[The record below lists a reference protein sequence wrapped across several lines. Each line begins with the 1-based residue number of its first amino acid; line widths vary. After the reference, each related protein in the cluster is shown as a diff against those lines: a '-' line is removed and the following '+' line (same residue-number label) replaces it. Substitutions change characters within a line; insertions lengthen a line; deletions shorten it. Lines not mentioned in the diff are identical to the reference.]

1 MQKEMHLWGIR
12 FFRVLLAVLPRV
24 MESLLRRA
32 DRDPYYRKIVVVQR
46 PVERE
51 IAASALLSNSTTL
64 TAS

>member
-1 MQKEMHLWGIR
+1 
-12 FFRVLLAVLPRV
+12 

-51 IAASALLSNSTTL
+51 IAAVASLSNSTARQTR
-64 TAS
+64 